1 MDFNFYSDVT
11 FTCQE
16 LSISRVVRLPF
27 DTKLDQLSYLLYA
40 STMPSEA
47 LSKDTFI
54 MHFDEDVFIT
64 RVDEQENGFG
74 YSYDSYRVLET
85 EKFINVVLQNPAH
98 ASFEILDMKRPN
110 YVFEMVMGDVKKLT
124 DKEKLQL
131 LDGNGML
138 SIEGKTIACS
148 FKDILSQ
155 TKKNLPLVRKI
166 YHFDR

>member
-1 MDFNFYSDVT
+1 
-11 FTCQE
+11 
-16 LSISRVVRLPF
+16 
-27 DTKLDQLSYLLYA
+27 
-40 STMPSEA
+40 MPSEA
-47 LSKDTFI
+47 LDKDTFI
-54 MHFDEDVFIT
+54 MRFDEDVFIT

-98 ASFEILDMKRPN
+98 ASFEILDMKRSN

-124 DKEKLQL
+124 DNEKLQL

-138 SIEGKTIACS
+138 SIEGKTIDCS
-148 FKDILSQ
+148 FKDILSH